1 MKRVILLPLLA
12 LAVFAP
18 TAAAVEEAGRGEAIE
33 HIKNIAYPNLNA
45 EDETNAGTDIEFAT
59 LGIPRETTETVV
71 RKVRRGKAR
80 RCTALR
86 KARTNKARRRARRC
100 QARRRK
106 QRRTR
111 VVTEQRTSVVTE
123 KRTFAFA
130 GSYGDGL
137 QIIDVTDPENSK
149 LVSTWD
155 CGVSQGDVQ
164 VFQRKDLDGR
174 WFVTYTHDDGYDFHL
189 ESQCAEDLKAMGID
203 VTAVPPPDDPDGQLW
218 VPESFYG
225 AGTYIAD
232 VTDPYN
238 PKTVSFVPVSRGSHN
253 QTVHPSGR
261 YLYNSNSDLITS
273 VQPSVEVYDISDI
286 TNPEQVGDVTLKT
299 LPGLGTESHDIV
311 FSQDGTRAYVAA
323 LSHGE
328 ILDTT
333 DPANPVS
340 IGTVV
345 DPAINVWHQMED
357 VTIDDPILGER
368 RFLIAEDEVAG
379 ASGTGQC
386 PNGGVHVYDITGDL
400 EQAPVK
406 VGMWNIDDVGLTED
420 GLGTCTAH
428 VFQIHEQEKLMT
440 IAYYNGGVR
449 VVDLSGLVG
458 VALGANGVGMKQ
470 LGWYRFADGDAWSVK
485 APVVSRDGFYM
496 YANDHR
502 RGFDVYKWAPA
513 AAESSVS
520 AGKWLNA
527 KQALNA
533 SRQIGAGAK
542 VGSVCILRG

>member
-1 MKRVILLPLLA
+1 MKRVILLLL
-12 LAVFAP
+12 LSFAVFAP
-18 TAAAVEEAGRGEAIE
+18 TAAAVEETGRGEGIE
-33 HIKNIAYPNLNA
+33 HVRNIAYPNLNA
-45 EDETNAGTDIEFAT
+45 EDETNAGTDVEFAK
-59 LGIPRETTETVV
+59 I
-71 RKVRRGKAR
+71 KVRRQVSAS
-80 RCTALR
+80 AAR
-86 KARTNKARRRARRC
+86 KAKRGKR
-100 QARRRK
+100 QARNRPRAK
-106 QRRTR
+106 
-111 VVTEQRTSVVTE
+111 

-137 QIIDVTDPENSK
+137 HIVDITDPENSK

-164 VFQRKDLDGR
+164 VFRRKDLGGR
-174 WFVTYTHDDGYDFHL
+174 WFATFTHDDGYEFHAD
-189 ESQCAEDLKAMGID
+189 SQCAQDLKAMGID
-203 VTAVPPPDDPDGQLW
+203 PTVVAPPEDPDGQLFT
-218 VPESFYG
+218 PESYAG

-273 VQPSVEVYDISDI
+273 VQPAVEVIDISDI
-286 TNPEQVGDVTLKT
+286 TNPKPVGEVALKT

-311 FSQDGTRAYVAA
+311 FSEDGTRGYVAA

-328 ILDTT
+328 ILDTS

-357 VTIDDPILGER
+357 VTIEDPILGER

-379 ASGTGQC
+379 ASPTGQC

-428 VFQIHEQEKLMT
+428 VFQIHEEEKLMT

-449 VVDLSGLVG
+449 VVDLTGLVG
-458 VALGANGVGMKQ
+458 VALGENGIGMKQ

-485 APVVSRDGFYM
+485 APSVSREGFYM

-513 AAESSVS
+513 AAEAGSVS
-520 AGKWLNA
+520 AGRWLNSA
-527 KQALNA
+527 QALSA
-533 SRQIGAGAK
+533 SRQLGDAAK
-542 VGSVCILRG
+542 LGGVCILRR

>member
-1 MKRVILLPLLA
+1 LKSTVLVSLLLA
-12 LAVFAP
+12 LAVLVP
-18 TAAAVEEAGRGEAIE
+18 TAHAVEQTGRGEGIE
-33 HIKNIAYPNLNA
+33 HVKNIPYPNLNA
-45 EDETNAGTDIEFAT
+45 EDETNAGTDVEFAT
-59 LGIPRETTETVV
+59 IRVKRQLTNAAA
-71 RKVRRGKAR
+71 AR
-80 RCTALR
+80 RTKSR
-86 KARTNKARRRARRC
+86 KPHG
-100 QARRRK
+100 
-106 QRRTR
+106 QRMKP
-111 VVTEQRTSVVTE
+111 QR
-123 KRTFAFA
+123 RTFAFA

-137 QIIDVTDPENSK
+137 QIVDVTDPESSK

-164 VFQRKDLDGR
+164 VFQRKDLGGR
-174 WFVTYTHDDGYDFHL
+174 WFATFTHDDGYEFHTD
-189 ESQCAEDLKAMGID
+189 SQCAKDLRAMGID
-203 VTAVPPPDDPDGQLW
+203 PTAVPAPDDPDGSLW
-218 VPESFYG
+218 TPESFHG
-225 AGTYIAD
+225 AGTFIAD
-232 VTDPYN
+232 VTNPYS
-238 PKTVSFVPVSRGSHN
+238 PKTVAFVPVSRGSHN

-261 YLYNSNSDLITS
+261 YLYNSNSDLIVS
-273 VQPSVEVYDISDI
+273 VQPAVEVIDISDI
-286 TNPEQVGDVTLKT
+286 TKPKAVGEVALKT

-311 FSQDGTRAYVAA
+311 FSADGSRAYVAA

-328 ILDTT
+328 ILDTS

-379 ASGTGQC
+379 AEGTGQC

-400 EQAPVK
+400 ERSPVK

-420 GLGTCTAH
+420 GVGTCTAH
-428 VFQIHEQEKLMT
+428 VFQIHEKEKLMT

-458 VALGANGVGMKQ
+458 VALGESGIGMKQ
-470 LGWYRFADGDAWSVK
+470 LGWFRFPDGDVWSVK
-485 APVVSRDGFYM
+485 APSVSRDGFYM

-513 AAESSVS
+513 AARAGSVS
-520 AGKWLNA
+520 SGRWLNA
-527 KQALNA
+527 AQALRA
-533 SRQIGAGAK
+533 SRQLGGAAQLG
-542 VGSVCILRG
+542 GVCILRK

>member
-1 MKRVILLPLLA
+1 

-18 TAAAVEEAGRGEAIE
+18 TAAAVEETGRGEAIE
-33 HIKNIAYPNLNA
+33 HVKNIAYPNPNA
-45 EDETNAGTDIEFAT
+45 PDEQNAGTDIEFAKI
-59 LGIPRETTETVV
+59 GIPVANGSTTKTN
-71 RKVRRGKAR
+71 RWWKAM
-80 RCTALR
+80 
-86 KARTNKARRRARRC
+86 
-100 QARRRK
+100 
-106 QRRTR
+106 R
-111 VVTEQRTSVVTE
+111 VEQ
-123 KRTFAFA
+123 RTFAFA

-137 QIIDVTDPENSK
+137 QIVDVTDPENSK

-164 VFQRKDLDGR
+164 VFQRKDLGGR
-174 WFVTYTHDDGYDFHL
+174 WFVTYTHDDGYEFHAD
-189 ESQCAEDLKAMGID
+189 SQCAEDLRAMGID
-203 VTAVPPPDDPDGQLW
+203 PTAVPPPEDPDGQLF
-218 VPESFYG
+218 VPESYFG

-232 VTDPYN
+232 VTDPYH

-273 VQPSVEVYDISDI
+273 VQPSIEIFDISDI
-286 TNPEQVGDVTLKT
+286 GKPKSVGEIGLKT

-333 DPANPVS
+333 DPAKPVS
-340 IGTVV
+340 IGTIV

-379 ASGTGQC
+379 AQGTGQC

-400 EQAPVK
+400 ERTPVK

-428 VFQIHEQEKLMT
+428 VFQIHEQQKLMT

-458 VALGANGVGMKQ
+458 VALGANGIGMKQ

-485 APVVSRDGFYM
+485 APFVSRDGFYM

-502 RGFDVYKWAPA
+502 RGFDVYKWTPA
-513 AAESSVS
+513 ATGESVS
-520 AGKWLNA
+520 AGQWLSA
-527 KQALNA
+527 KQALDA
-533 SRQIGAGAK
+533 ARQLGTGAK
-542 VGSVCILRG
+542 VGSICILRG